1 VSDQEDDDR
10 EKYALSL
17 SILNFIKASSQAP
30 IMQKYMRNKS
40 EIFRQ
45 ILISEDIF
53 SSNRVKS
60 IPIDIENSML
70 GRDINT
76 MMETITGNDT
86 I

>member
-1 VSDQEDDDR
+1 
-10 EKYALSL
+10 
-17 SILNFIKASSQAP
+17 
-30 IMQKYMRNKS
+30 MRNKS

-53 SSNRVKS
+53 SSNMVKT

>member
-1 VSDQEDDDR
+1 
-10 EKYALSL
+10 
-17 SILNFIKASSQAP
+17 
-30 IMQKYMRNKS
+30 MRNKS

-53 SSNRVKS
+53 SSDKVKS

-70 GRDINT
+70 GRDVNT